1 MSIYG
6 ALFSGVSGLAA
17 QSQAMGMIS
26 DNITNV
32 NTVGYKE
39 STARFS
45 TLVTAQ
51 ATAAAYA
58 PGGVKSTPQQL
69 IDKQGLLQASVSPT
83 DLAINGAGF
92 MIVTDVASPAADA
105 REYLTRAGSFTA
117 DVSGYL
123 KNAGGYFLRAFAI
136 DSAGTVGTTLS
147 TVNIA
152 NFPPTLRV
160 TENVGLQANLKASQ
174 TISTAGAGAHS
185 TAEFAVTNAAA
196 NGAGGAG
203 AGIVDT
209 FSITIGSITET
220 NFSVAAATDGSTLAS
235 ILQTQL
241 RADDG
246 GATDISVTWAAN
258 TLTVSDTAGRT
269 IAGAS
274 LVDNTLTEIDAALV
288 TTQST
293 YSGADSLKNMVSGTI
308 VPDFSRSVQIYDSL
322 GTPRTLTYSFLAG
335 PTANQWYAEVYVDPA
350 SDTTGVVDGQ
360 VMRGTIAFNTDGTYD
375 AGNTSFTDGAAIGTA
390 ITPLAGNF
398 TTAVP
403 FDTATLG
410 IAAQSITFN
419 FGTDGEADGMTQYD
433 GESTL
438 VSTSV
443 DGAQVGQLSAISVN
457 EEGMITAIFENG
469 ITEDK
474 FQIPVGTVPNP
485 NGLGAHSGNVFTQTA
500 QSGDL
505 TRRVPG
511 TNGAGLFAPSS
522 LEASTVDLANEFSKM
537 ILAQRAFSASA
548 KVITTSD
555 EMLDELIRV
564 KR

>member
-39 STARFS
+39 STAQFS

-117 DVSGYL
+117 DVNGYL

-174 TISTAGAGAHS
+174 TISTEGAGAHS

-220 NFSVAAATDGSTLAS
+220 NFSVAAATDGSSLAS

-246 GATDISVTWAAN
+246 GATDISVTWLAN

-274 LVDNTLTEIDAALV
+274 LVDNTLT
-288 TTQST
+288 
-293 YSGADSLKNMVSGTI
+293 
-308 VPDFSRSVQIYDSL
+308 
-322 GTPRTLTYSFLAG
+322 
-335 PTANQWYAEVYVDPA
+335 
-350 SDTTGVVDGQ
+350 
-360 VMRGTIAFNTDGTYD
+360 
-375 AGNTSFTDGAAIGTA
+375 
-390 ITPLAGNF
+390 
-398 TTAVP
+398 
-403 FDTATLG
+403 
-410 IAAQSITFN
+410 
-419 FGTDGEADGMTQYD
+419 
-433 GESTL
+433 
-438 VSTSV
+438 
-443 DGAQVGQLSAISVN
+443 
-457 EEGMITAIFENG
+457 
-469 ITEDK
+469 
-474 FQIPVGTVPNP
+474 
-485 NGLGAHSGNVFTQTA
+485 
-500 QSGDL
+500 
-505 TRRVPG
+505 
-511 TNGAGLFAPSS
+511 
-522 LEASTVDLANEFSKM
+522 
-537 ILAQRAFSASA
+537 
-548 KVITTSD
+548 
-555 EMLDELIRV
+555 
-564 KR
+564 